1 MVEEVKYIRFEEVP
15 EAPRIAVPADFTQD
29 QINEYLKTDYVEQTL
44 AEKGFAFKYGLQPVN
59 QLELDNLDDW
69 HLTSGLKKGWL
80 STRAIGQGILG
91 YVNDFIGNE
100 EAKEEALRAAQQ
112 YQFDKAALVY
122 QVDDEG
128 KLLPRVEKIED
139 IVNNEEHLT
148 AFTKYVREKFGEAAA
163 TSFPTLVLSAVG
175 AGVGGIIG
183 SIGGPAGTVGGGL
196 AGAKLGATG
205 GALLSGFMFGLGE
218 SYLAQA
224 EETDDPN
231 LALSVAA
238 AIPYA
243 AAERLGIGGVVPSLI
258 KTFGS
263 KEAAAKAAR
272 NGLIKGLVTKN
283 GKLDYRKLGGKF
295 LTEVGRT
302 GVEEGLAEAI
312 QETITT
318 GVGGI
323 EAGKSFDDMFNNKDF
338 AKQLGEAAAAGFF
351 GGMPFG
357 TVNPS
362 MKALRVINR
371 MGTVTKD
378 TLDGTTLGAE
388 LNTDPAQEPIQ
399 SAPFDIGNTV
409 TIDNE
414 YNADIDK
421 ERQAQLEKMFGKP
434 TFKVLGT
441 ADIELQKG
449 QGTENVFVLQSNAIK
464 QATVFLRPNELGK
477 VNVVEDPSG
486 GGEVP
491 EQKENFAYDGQATTN
506 KLNDAVRTK
515 HTELK
520 RRMVQTGHLNTA
532 QETDVTAFLKGDDTI
547 VRNVANRI
555 IADRELQRDERKTFE
570 ATPQED
576 REQDLLDYIPKLDKT
591 YAKYDGV
598 PDNELEQAIREDLPF
613 WRTQEFAEQ
622 SEGLTDQV
630 AISKDQD
637 DQLKEL
643 GYFGERGQNYVNER
657 IRSNINPVNKTE
669 SSGKRLLDS
678 ILRNGT
684 RFSSIPDILGGPVK
698 VQQKIGEKITK
709 NEPLTA
715 QEKASLSGDRLI
727 PATKYDPST
736 YTEEM
741 SFENLYDKPV
751 EVRMRIVLE
760 LASKLDRDGWKRK
773 QINDPQLKELE
784 QALKNKI
791 KVAEFQYGRLSES
804 YKQAKKDLA
813 DFRNTGEHVLIN
825 GLAPKGVF
833 SLVPILSPTAF
844 KTYDNIIVNLQRN
857 LQSEDPIVRKNAT
870 EQLPVYQNMLGQ
882 VLESRIQMNKM
893 LESMSIEPI
902 LNWNEFTERS
912 MKSTINKYRKKLN
925 QTTPEFKKKSIYSQ
939 YTMLNKEPDER
950 SKGDYPQIQT
960 KVYANLLQIME
971 VFRQEANRLGLAT
984 VDIGMMNSAASD
996 MLGGPGTVGAFLPEK
1011 AMGGAAYRGAKA
1023 AIDEGLI
1030 SGSDQLDPNIN
1041 LSMIH
1046 IAFDLDKF
1054 NKATPEQ
1061 KIKMFDK
1068 AFSTLNHEAIHALKS
1083 MGLFT
1088 KQEWQVL
1095 TKASEEFFIED
1106 YDIKTLYV
1114 KENYPSY
1121 TPEQFKAL
1129 QVEEGIAKAMQA
1141 FLKVGKSP
1149 PKESFTKQYTTDRT
1163 VLQRLFDRIKAFLSL
1178 IGFSFKQNGFNNA
1191 YDIFDAVQTGIIGQ
1205 RMQAR
1210 ADAEQIKIVANI
1222 EKTMGINPMGVLVSS
1237 NRLASDNPAILEFQ
1251 KNVIAN
1257 FLSDTRFRTLA
1268 EAEAYVEEATKDTL
1282 VPLRNRDPMEQQ
1294 EIKQLKRTITRIKNL
1309 KKPLQ
1314 ARVELETRLENATTA
1329 SPVGKK
1335 PEFRTGRAGIGG
1347 IDITAPYTSMY
1358 MPLTVDQFLALVP
1371 PLDVETD
1378 YTERATSFMM
1388 EQALD
1393 NVGFGVPYI
1402 EIEINE
1408 TGGIGRVV
1416 SHEGRHRVTTIK
1428 ALNTGNT
1435 KIPVAVRF
1443 KRTGDPEAYK
1453 NNKTGRSDIRN
1464 KTFLSNYLFEGQLV
1478 TQGGTTESG
1487 NIADMMGKK
1496 VYEGFMNMPDLQGN
1510 ISNYNFT
1517 KPYINNFANNPAIR
1531 YELGEIQDPSNR
1543 MNRQEKRTTLKN
1555 LKEAIKDGETAYVP
1569 GSQATPRKMSFFSR
1583 ILGHARS
1590 YAKVYPKFRLMYANV
1605 MNKIFKSRSLQMS
1618 LTATLQQRYLEV
1630 KKDPVANERM
1640 NKAHIIMEMTG
1651 KFPEFNENGE
1661 LVFVAPADGG
1671 ASDLDVV
1678 AGEVVVLTGDVAMA
1692 MKDHQLVMAT
1702 LIKEDLKAT
1711 ISRDHIENLTEALDV
1726 IRTFFPRLRDEIRV
1740 SFDAKGG
1747 TINLLNKAE
1756 FDSLA
1761 REQQLY
1767 ALENVDTKQIKFIVD
1782 SLSNVMIGR
1791 GMVTGEFAEIINRL
1805 LGNKDAGLNKLLA
1818 EASIAEGYMSR
1829 PYVPLQRFGNVFITV
1844 KDDDGNTIYY
1854 ETFEGNVGT
1863 ETLGNRSAMKKALAK
1878 RSQLVAKFPNATV
1891 SQPAV
1896 MTIQE
1901 MRRLVREASTGI
1913 DKKTKK
1919 KRTVTLDYLS
1929 QFMSDTNARRFQEA
1943 MKEMRQVL
1951 ASRGLDK
1958 DITPIGAYRTPRDRS
1973 VGLEGVP
1980 GYSADFTRATMQ
1992 YIMTASEAIARN
2004 RYQPLISHHYNE
2016 TIKDA
2021 QAKGDT
2027 NLQEATQA
2035 FFDYTEDPV
2044 QEFAN
2049 FRRMGFW
2056 WYLGGNISSAM
2067 LQTMSL
2073 FQFTGPLLSQMAG
2086 TKATTVELGK
2096 AIADAASMGKVQG
2109 RQYEDA
2115 FLDFNKLQD
2124 DVPGLK
2130 DAIFA
2135 AVADGTI
2142 KQGQAMQEAGIVPG
2156 PGGTQ
2161 VGTQSAARKNFR
2173 KFENVFVG
2181 GAFNTFEAASRITA
2195 FMMAYRLASK
2205 DPKVLENAELLYGND
2220 LDYQN
2225 QKDRFGN
2232 TPEAFA
2238 RFMVEETFGVYGKEN
2253 RPFLARGFGSLPAL
2267 FMTYISQMFGLLYR
2281 LLNPV
2286 GMAADKTALQNRV
2299 GRRAF
2304 ARIMLMMLITGGLFG
2319 LPGGEDAEDIYNLVK
2334 RNITGVDSDVRS
2346 EFRNMLYSAGWSP
2359 TMIESLESG
2368 LISSSMGLDVQ
2379 RRIGFGVAPWSTQI
2393 RAALSLAGIDTGAR
2407 AEEFLGAPGSVFIDG
2422 FNNLQSLGFREGRW
2436 GDVIINTLPLGI
2448 RNPLKSMDYMFG
2460 EGYITSSYGSVVTD
2474 DITAVTTLKQLLG
2487 FTPTEISKGREA
2499 LFLMRKMDRAT
2510 NTFKQRMNARIEN
2523 AYIKIIM
2530 GGKNRN
2536 GSLIN
2541 EGQAEIQKIYKDIMK
2556 HNQNNPTKMFI
2567 PDLNRKFDDALRAS
2581 DPNYAIMKGKQE
2593 TIAEKLRIRETLGL
2607 N

>member
-1 MVEEVKYIRFEEVP
+1 MVEEVKYIKFDEVP

-29 QINEYLKTDYVEQTL
+29 QIDQYLKSDYVEQTL

-80 STRAIGQGILG
+80 SSRAIGQGILG

-100 EAKEEALRAAQQ
+100 EAKQEALRAAQQ

-139 IVNNEEHLT
+139 IVNNEEHLV
-148 AFTKYVREKFGEAAA
+148 AFTKYVREKFGEGAA

-175 AGVGGIIG
+175 AGVGGLIG
-183 SIGGPAGTVGGGL
+183 SIGGPAGTVGGGF

-243 AAERLGIGGVVPSLI
+243 AAERLGIGGVVPALV

-263 KEAAAKAAR
+263 KKSALKAATGKDGLVK
-272 NGLIKGLVTKN
+272 GLITAD
-283 GKLDYRKLGGKF
+283 GKLNKTRLAGKF
-295 LTEVGRT
+295 LTSVGRT
-302 GVEEGLAEAI
+302 GLEESLAEGI

-323 EAGKSFDDMFNNKDF
+323 EAGKSFEEMFNNKEF

-351 GGMPFG
+351 GGLPFG
-357 TVNPS
+357 TVDPS
-362 MKALRVINR
+362 VKALRVISR
-371 MGTVTKD
+371 MGGVSKD

-409 TIDNE
+409 TVDNE
-414 YNADIDK
+414 YNADIDR

-441 ADIELQKG
+441 ADIEMVKG
-449 QGTENVFVLQSNAIK
+449 QGTETVFVLQSDAIK
-464 QATVFLRPNELGK
+464 QATIFLRPNELDK
-477 VNVVEDPSG
+477 VNVIEDPSG
-486 GGEVP
+486 GGEAP

-506 KLNDAVRTK
+506 KLNDATRK
-515 HTELK
+515 EHTSLK
-520 RRMVQTGHLNTA
+520 KKMVQTGHLNSA
-532 QETDVTAFLKGDDTI
+532 QETEVTTFLKGDNII

-555 IADRELQRDERKTFE
+555 IADRETQREERKTFE

-576 REQDLLDYIPKLDKT
+576 RESDLLEFIPKLDKT
-591 YAKYDGV
+591 YAKYDAV

-622 SEGLTDQV
+622 AAGLSDQV
-630 AISKDQD
+630 AISEDQNK
-637 DQLKEL
+637 QLNDL

-657 IRSNINPVNKTE
+657 IRSNINPVNNTE
-669 SSGKRLLDS
+669 SSGKRLLNS

-741 SFENLYDKPV
+741 SFENLYDKPI

-791 KVAEFQYGRLSES
+791 KVAEFQYGKLSES

-882 VLESRIQMNKM
+882 VLESRIQMNEM
-893 LESMSIEPI
+893 LKSMSIEPI

-925 QTTPEFKKKSIYSQ
+925 QTTPEFKKKDIYSQ

-984 VDIGMMNSAASD
+984 VDIGMMNNAASD
-996 MLGGPGTVGAFLPEK
+996 MLGNPGTVGAFLPEK

-1023 AIDEGLI
+1023 AVDEGLI

-1106 YDIKTLYV
+1106 YDVKILYV

-1163 VLQRLFDRIKAFLSL
+1163 VLQKLFDRIKAFLSL
-1178 IGFSFKQNGFNNA
+1178 LGFSFKQNGFNNA

-1237 NRLASDNPAILEFQ
+1237 NRLASDDPATLEFQ
-1251 KNVIAN
+1251 KNVIAT
-1257 FLSDTRFRTLA
+1257 FLTDTRFRTLA

-1294 EIKQLKRTITRIKNL
+1294 EIKQLKRTITRLRNL

-1314 ARVELETRLENATTA
+1314 ARVELETRLENATTT
-1329 SPVGKK
+1329 SPVSKK

-1378 YTERATSFMM
+1378 YTERTTSFMI
-1388 EQALD
+1388 EQAQD

-1435 KIPVAVRF
+1435 TIPVAVRF
-1443 KRTGDPEAYK
+1443 KRTGDPDAYK
-1453 NNKTGRSDIRN
+1453 NNITGRSDLSN
-1464 KTFLSNYLFEGQLV
+1464 KTFLANYLFEGRLV
-1478 TQGGTTESG
+1478 TQGGTTETG

-1496 VYEGFMNMPDLQGN
+1496 IYEGFMNMPDLQGN

-1517 KPYINNFANNPAIR
+1517 KPYNNNFNNNPAIR
-1531 YELGEIQDPSNR
+1531 YELGEIQDPVNR
-1543 MNRQEKRTTLKN
+1543 MNRQEKRTALNEMK
-1555 LKEAIKDGETAYVP
+1555 KAIKDGETAYEP

-1618 LTATLQQRYLEV
+1618 LTAALKERYLEV

-1671 ASDLDVV
+1671 ASDLDVT
-1678 AGEVVVLTGDVAMA
+1678 AGEVVILTGDVAMA
-1692 MKDHQLVMAT
+1692 MKDHQSVMAAI
-1702 LIKEDLKAT
+1702 IKEDLKAT
-1711 ISRDHIENLTEALDV
+1711 ISRDHTEDLTEALDV

-1767 ALENVDTKQIKFIVD
+1767 ALENLDSRQIKFIVD

-1805 LGNKDAGLNKLLA
+1805 LGNKDAGLNKLLE
-1818 EASIAEGYMSR
+1818 EASIAEGYMSK

-1844 KDDDGNTIYY
+1844 KDDNGNTIWY
-1854 ETFEGNVGT
+1854 ETFEGSVGT

-1878 RSQLVAKFPNATV
+1878 RSQLVAKYPNATV

-1901 MRRLVREASTGI
+1901 IRRLIKQAGP
-1913 DKKTKK
+1913 
-1919 KRTVTLDYLS
+1919 TVSIEYLS

-1943 MKEMRQVL
+1943 MQEMRQVL
-1951 ASRGLDK
+1951 AAKGLDK
-1958 DITPIGAYRTPRDRS
+1958 DISPIGAYRTPRDRS

-2073 FQFTGPLLSQMAG
+2073 VQFTGPILSQMSGTVSAASEL
-2086 TKATTVELGK
+2086 TKA
-2096 AIADAASMGKVQG
+2096 ASDAMSMAKISG

-2115 FLDFNKLQD
+2115 FLDFNKVFD

-2130 DAIFA
+2130 DAVFT

-2161 VGTQSAARKNFR
+2161 VGTQQAARKNFR

-2181 GAFNTFEAASRITA
+2181 GAFNTFEAASRMTA
-2195 FMMAYRLASK
+2195 FMAAYRLASK
-2205 DPKVLENAELLYGND
+2205 DPKVLENAEALYGND

-2225 QKDRFGN
+2225 QKDRYGN

-2253 RPFLARGFGSLPAL
+2253 RPQLARGFGSLPAL

-2281 LLNPV
+2281 LLNPF
-2286 GMAADKTALQNRV
+2286 GMAVDKTALQNRV

-2319 LPGGEDAEDIYNLVK
+2319 LPGGEDGEDIYNLVK
-2334 RNITGVDSDVRS
+2334 RNITGVDADVRT
-2346 EFRNMLYSAGWSP
+2346 EFRNMLYEAGWSP
-2359 TMIESLESG
+2359 SMIEALESG
-2368 LISSSMGLDVQ
+2368 LISSFMGVDVQ

-2393 RAALSLAGIDTGAR
+2393 RAALSLAGVDTGAR

-2422 FNNLQSLGFREGRW
+2422 FNNLATLGFREGRW
-2436 GDVIINTLPLGI
+2436 GDVVVNSLPLGV

-2474 DITAVTTLKQLLG
+2474 DIAAVDVLKQFLG
-2487 FTPTEISKGREA
+2487 FTPTEIAKNREA
-2499 LFLMRKMDRAT
+2499 LFLMRRMDRAT

-2541 EGQAEIQKIYKDIMK
+2541 EGNADIQKIYKDIMK

-2567 PDLNRKFDDALRAS
+2567 PDLNRKFDDALRAA

-2593 TIAEKLRIRETLGL
+2593 TIAEKLRLRETLGL

>member
-1 MVEEVKYIRFEEVP
+1 MVEEVKYIKFDEVP
-15 EAPRIAVPADFTQD
+15 EAPMIAVPADFTQD
-29 QINEYLKTDYVEQTL
+29 QINQYLKTDYVEQTL

-69 HLTSGLKKGWL
+69 HLTSGFKKGWL
-80 STRAIGQGILG
+80 STKAIGQGILG
-91 YVNDFIGNE
+91 YVNDFFGNE
-100 EAKEEALRAAQQ
+100 EARQEALRAAEQ
-112 YQFDKAALVY
+112 YMFDKAALVY
-122 QVDDEG
+122 QVDEEG
-128 KLLPRVEKIED
+128 KLLSRVGTIED
-139 IVNNEEHLT
+139 IVNDEAHLT
-148 AFTKYVREKFGEAAA
+148 AFTKYAREKFGEAAA
-163 TSFPTLVLSAVG
+163 TSFPTLLLSF
-175 AGVGGIIG
+175 
-183 SIGGPAGTVGGGL
+183 VGGGVGAITGSLL
-196 AGAKLGATG
+196 APGLGTYSGAIAGSIAGRSLG
-205 GALLSGFMFGLGE
+205 GFMFGLGE

-243 AAERLGIGGVVPSLI
+243 AAESLGIGAIPTALI
-258 KTFGS
+258 RTFGS
-263 KEAAAKAAR
+263 KEAAAKAVR
-272 NGLIKGLVTKN
+272 NGLIKGLVTAD
-283 GKLDYRKLGGKF
+283 GKLNKTRLAGKF
-295 LTEVGRT
+295 FTEVGRT
-302 GVEEGLAEAI
+302 GIEEGLAEAI

-362 MKALRVINR
+362 VKALKVLSR
-371 MGTVTKD
+371 MGGVTKD
-378 TLDGTTLGAE
+378 TLDGTTLGGE

-399 SAPFDIGNTV
+399 SAPFDIGNIV

-434 TFKVLGT
+434 RFKVLGT
-441 ADIELQKG
+441 SNIELEKG
-449 QGTENVFVLQSNAIK
+449 QGPETVFVLQSDAIK
-464 QATVFLRPNELGK
+464 QATVFLRPSELGK

-486 GGEVP
+486 GGEAP
-491 EQKENFAYDGQATTN
+491 EQKENFAYEGQATPN

-532 QETDVTAFLKGDDTI
+532 QETDVTTFLKGDDTI
-547 VRNVANRI
+547 VRNVANKI

-576 REQDLLDYIPKLDKT
+576 RETDLLDYIPKLDKT

-630 AISKDQD
+630 AISEEQD
-637 DQLKEL
+637 KQLKEL

-657 IRSNINPVNKTE
+657 IRSNVNPVNKTE

-760 LASKLDRDGWKRK
+760 LASKLDKDGWKRK

-784 QALKNKI
+784 QALKDKI

-825 GLAPKGVF
+825 GLAPEGVF

-844 KTYDNIIVNLQRN
+844 KTYENIIVNLQRN

-882 VLESRIQMNKM
+882 VLESRIEMNKM
-893 LESMSIEPI
+893 LQSMSIEPI
-902 LNWNEFTERS
+902 INWNEFTERS

-925 QTTPEFKKKSIYSQ
+925 QTDTEFKKKDVYSQ

-950 SKGDYPQIQT
+950 SKGDYPEIQT
-960 KVYANLLQIME
+960 KVYASLLQIME
-971 VFRQEANRLGLAT
+971 VFRQEANKLGLAT
-984 VDIGMMNSAASD
+984 VDIGMMNNTASD

-1011 AMGGAAYRGAKA
+1011 AMGGAVYRGAKA

-1030 SGSDQLDPNIN
+1030 SSPDQLDPNIS

-1046 IAFDLDKF
+1046 IAFDLDRF
-1054 NKATPEQ
+1054 NNATPEQ
-1061 KIKMFDK
+1061 KVLMFKK
-1068 AFSTLNHEAIHALKS
+1068 AFSTLNHEAIHSLKS

-1088 KQEWQVL
+1088 DQEWQVL
-1095 TKASEEFFIED
+1095 TKASEEFFIKD
-1106 YDIKTLYV
+1106 YKIEKIYL
-1114 KENYPSY
+1114 KQNYPSY
-1121 TPEQFKAL
+1121 TPEQFRAL
-1129 QVEEGIAKAMQA
+1129 QVEEGIAKAMQS
-1141 FLKVGKSP
+1141 FLKVGKAP
-1149 PKESFTKQYTTDRT
+1149 PKSFTKPYASDRT
-1163 VLQRLFDRIKAFLSL
+1163 VLQKLFDRIKAFLSL

-1191 YDIFDAVQTGIIGQ
+1191 YDIFNAVQTGIIGQ
-1205 RMQAR
+1205 RIQAR
-1210 ADAEQIKIVANI
+1210 TDIEQIKIVDDI

-1237 NRLASDNPAILEFQ
+1237 NRLASDDPATLEFQ
-1251 KNVIAN
+1251 KNVIGN
-1257 FLSDTRFRTLA
+1257 FLSDTRFKTLA
-1268 EAEAYVEEATKDTL
+1268 EAEAYVEELKTSPDTIAAL
-1282 VPLRNRDPMEQQ
+1282 DPVDKLEIQQ
-1294 EIKQLKRTITRIKNL
+1294 LARSVNRIKNL

-1314 ARVELETRLENATTA
+1314 ARVELETRLEKATTTA
-1329 SPVGKK
+1329 PKGKK

-1378 YTERATSFMM
+1378 YTERTTKFMM

-1393 NVGFGVPYI
+1393 NVGYGVPYI

-1428 ALNTGNT
+1428 ALNHGNT

-1443 KRTGDPEAYK
+1443 KRTGDPDAYK
-1453 NNKTGRSDIRN
+1453 KNRTGRSDIRN
-1464 KTFLSNYLFEGQLV
+1464 KNFLANYLSEGQLI
-1478 TQGGTTESG
+1478 TQGGTTETG
-1487 NIADMMGKK
+1487 NISDMMGKK

-1510 ISNYNFT
+1510 ISNYNFS
-1517 KPYINNFANNPAIR
+1517 KPYNNDFNNNPAIR
-1531 YELGEIQDPSNR
+1531 YELGEFQDPANR
-1543 MNRQEKRTTLKN
+1543 MNRQEKKYHKN
-1555 LKEAIKDGETAYVP
+1555 ELIKAKKDGETVYEA
-1569 GSQATPRKMSFFSR
+1569 GSQVTPRKMSYFQR
-1583 ILGHARS
+1583 IVGHARAF
-1590 YAKVYPKFRLMYANV
+1590 AKSFPKFRLMFRSV
-1605 MNKIFKSRSLQMS
+1605 MDKIAKSRSLQQS

-1630 KKDPVANERM
+1630 KKDPVVNERI

-1661 LVFVAPADGG
+1661 LVFIAPADGG
-1671 ASDLDVV
+1671 ASDLEVV

-1692 MKDHQLVMAT
+1692 MKDHQFVMAAI
-1702 LIKEDLKAT
+1702 IKEDLKAT

-1726 IRTFFPRLRDEIRV
+1726 IRTFFPGLRDEIRV
-1740 SFDAKGG
+1740 SFDAIGG

-1767 ALENVDTKQIKFIVD
+1767 ALENVNVGQIKFIVD
-1782 SLSNVMIGR
+1782 NLSNVMIGR

-1818 EASIAEGYMSR
+1818 EASIAESYMSR

-1844 KDDDGNTIYY
+1844 KDDDGKTIWY
-1854 ETFEGNVGT
+1854 ETFEGDIGT

-1878 RSQLVAKFPNATV
+1878 RSQLVAKYPNATV

-1901 MRRLVREASTGI
+1901 MRRLIKQAGP
-1913 DKKTKK
+1913 
-1919 KRTVTLDYLS
+1919 TVSIEYLA

-1951 ASRGLDK
+1951 AAKGLDK
-1958 DITPIGAYRTPRDRS
+1958 DISPIGAYRTPRDRS

-1992 YIMTASEAIARN
+1992 YIMTASEALARN
-2004 RYQPLISHHYNE
+2004 RFQPLISYHYNE

-2021 QAKGDT
+2021 QARGDT
-2027 NLQEATQA
+2027 NLLEATQS

-2073 FQFTGPLLSQMAG
+2073 VQFTGPLLSQMAG

-2096 AIADAASMGKVQG
+2096 AIADATSMAKVSG

-2115 FLDFNKLQD
+2115 FLDFNKVFD

-2130 DAIFA
+2130 DAIFT

-2195 FMMAYRLASK
+2195 FMAAYRLASK

-2225 QKDRFGN
+2225 QKDRYGN

-2281 LLNPV
+2281 LLNPF
-2286 GMAADKTALQNRV
+2286 GMAADKTAIQNRV

-2304 ARIMLMMLITGGLFG
+2304 ARIMLMMLLTGGLFG
-2319 LPGGEDAEDIYNLVK
+2319 LPGGEDAEDVYNLVK
-2334 RNITGVDSDVRS
+2334 RNITGVDEDVRA
-2346 EFRNMLYSAGWSP
+2346 EFRNMLYTAGWSP

-2368 LISSSMGLDVQ
+2368 LISSFMGVDVQ

-2436 GDVIINTLPLGI
+2436 GDAIVNSLPLGV
-2448 RNPLKSMDYMFG
+2448 RNPLKSVDYMVG
-2460 EGYITSSYGSVVTD
+2460 QGYLTSSYGSVVTD
-2474 DITAVTTLKQLLG
+2474 DITALDTIKQLLG
-2487 FTPTEISKGREA
+2487 FTPTEIAKGREA

-2510 NTFKQRMNARIEN
+2510 NTFKQRINARIEN

-2530 GGKNRN
+2530 GGKNKN

-2541 EGQAEIQKIYKDIMK
+2541 EGNAEIQEIYKEVMK

-2567 PDLNRKFDDALRAS
+2567 PDLNRKFDDALRAA

-2593 TIAEKLRIRETLGL
+2593 TVLEKIRMREALGL